1 MSAPPLLALL
11 QLFVLG
17 PLAYIIDL
25 AAAPVSN
32 LYPFPLATTLHAARV
47 ALAYKGRVKALG
59 FDGAMK
65 ARGRGVEW
73 AGYLVMVSQFSCV
86 MLPSLTTH

>member
-73 AGYLVMVSQFSCV
+73 AGYLVMVSRV
-86 MLPSLTTH
+86 RLRYH